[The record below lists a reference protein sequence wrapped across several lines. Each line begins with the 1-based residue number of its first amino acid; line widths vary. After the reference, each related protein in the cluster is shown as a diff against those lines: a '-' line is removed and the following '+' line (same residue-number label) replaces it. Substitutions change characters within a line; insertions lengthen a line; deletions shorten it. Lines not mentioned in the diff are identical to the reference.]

1 MLFLGRKSSH
11 VLLRGGAARRVC
23 WDTKAAPPLPCP
35 PPGAPAAY
43 RKASQLTVKVRGLSF
58 LFLPLSQ
65 TLPCQSFPLRRA
77 DIPGTSPAS
86 CPCPVFLSRR
96 PHCGMSAS
104 VGVCGPEAEL
114 SLAPAPSLPWLWFLL
129 THFLPV
135 HVLSPR
141 RIRLSGLCGWVPR
154 YLLFRWS
161 CLWRAGA
168 PEPGIEPRPQ

>member
-1 MLFLGRKSSH
+1 MGRKSSH

-141 RIRLSGLCGWVPR
+141 RIRLSGLCGWGPR